1 MLRRATYLL
10 LALCCLLASTGIALQ
25 QHRCMGAAVGT
36 ALAPVAPQDHHRCD
50 RCGMERKAAK
60 GCCEDVV
67 KIFKAADT
75 HRFYPAP
82 YSVPVLEWVALPMPA
97 VRWQYPIPAPRMA
110 AAGTAAESRPPPLG
124 GALPRYL
131 RLRVLRL

>member
-1 MLRRATYLL
+1 MPRRILSLL
-10 LALCCLLASTGIALQ
+10 LALCCLLAGTGVAMQ
-25 QHRCMGAAVGT
+25 QHRCMGETVGT
-36 ALAPVAPQDHHRCD
+36 ALAPVAPPDHHRCD

-67 KIFKAADT
+67 KVFKAKDA

-82 YSVPVLEWVALPMPA
+82 YHLPVLEWAALPAAPFRLAPA
-97 VRWQYPIPAPRMA
+97 PPAPRQA
-110 AAGTAAESRPPPLG
+110 EAGRAFASRPPPLG
-124 GALPRYL
+124 RLPRYL